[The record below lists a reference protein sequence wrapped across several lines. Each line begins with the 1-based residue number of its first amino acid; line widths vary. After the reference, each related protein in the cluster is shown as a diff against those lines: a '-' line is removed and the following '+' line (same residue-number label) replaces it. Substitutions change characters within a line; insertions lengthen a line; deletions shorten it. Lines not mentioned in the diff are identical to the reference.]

1 MSRPINRVACQ
12 LPKMAN
18 ATGCEFRPIFFEAP
32 LLYSKGRVNA
42 TGNLHGLKLLPGEGP
57 QSACVR
63 PHAIP
68 QYSTLFQAIPRYS
81 TLFQA
86 IPCYST
92 LFQKVL
98 LPKIRFRPRKSRQT
112 DLNSGLLN
120 PFFGGSCPLPQ
131 KSLTT

>member
-32 LLYSKGRVNA
+32 LLYSKGRVKP
-42 TGNLHGLKLLPGEGP
+42 TGNLHCLKLLPGEAP

-68 QYSTLFQAIPRYS
+68 QYSMLFHDIPRYSMLFQAIPRYS
-81 TLFQA
+81 TIFHA
-86 IPCYST
+86 IP
-92 LFQKVL
+92 
-98 LPKIRFRPRKSRQT
+98 
-112 DLNSGLLN
+112 
-120 PFFGGSCPLPQ
+120 